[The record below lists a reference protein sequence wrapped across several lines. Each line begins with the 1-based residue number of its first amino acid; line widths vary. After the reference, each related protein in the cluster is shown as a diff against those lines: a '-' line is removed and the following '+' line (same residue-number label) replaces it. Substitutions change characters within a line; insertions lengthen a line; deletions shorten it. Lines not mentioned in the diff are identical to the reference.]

1 MSLWIQ
7 TGCREEEEV
16 ESKMCEGGKFQK
28 AAAAKEELGETDAP
42 PSYGGAHTKNTSG
55 GAAGC
60 RGFYR
65 QTLVNIPVMSPVI
78 P

>member
-1 MSLWIQ
+1 
-7 TGCREEEEV
+7 
-16 ESKMCEGGKFQK
+16 MCEGGKFQK

-42 PSYGGAHTKNTSG
+42 PSCGGGAHTKNTSG
-55 GAAGC
+55 VQRGC

-65 QTLVNIPVMSPVI
+65 QTLVNIPVMSSVI

>member
-1 MSLWIQ
+1 
-7 TGCREEEEV
+7 
-16 ESKMCEGGKFQK
+16 MCEGGKFQK

-42 PSYGGAHTKNTSG
+42 PSYGWGGAHQNTSG

-65 QTLVNIPVMSPVI
+65 QILVNIPVISPVI
-78 P
+78 PLKLNVSKFCRAKNRLL

>member
-1 MSLWIQ
+1 
-7 TGCREEEEV
+7 
-16 ESKMCEGGKFQK
+16 MCEGGKFQK

-42 PSYGGAHTKNTSG
+42 PSLGGGGAHQKHER

-65 QTLVNIPVMSPVI
+65 QTLVNIPVMSSVI
-78 P
+78 L

>member
-1 MSLWIQ
+1 
-7 TGCREEEEV
+7 
-16 ESKMCEGGKFQK
+16 MCVGGKFQK

-42 PSYGGAHTKNTSG
+42 PSYGEGAHTENTSG